1 MLVLRIFGALLVITL
16 GASLVGFLL
25 TRDRRWLRFTLRVLI
40 VGSII
45 VLIFMTLYALERLIV
60 AV

>member
-16 GASLVGFLL
+16 GLSLVGFVL
-25 TRDRRWLRFTLRVLI
+25 TKDRRWLRFGFRTLIAGLVIL
-40 VGSII
+40 
-45 VLIFMTLYALERLIV
+45 LIFMILYVLERLLL